1 MPEIC
6 KIFLIFLAATA
17 VSGCITLKNPFQSPD
32 AGVRTAPRAASG
44 AEEDRGA
51 RARTGVGQDERAL
64 LRRAL
69 KALAQ
74 TRRLGRA
81 AALNR
86 TPGTRVVFDY
96 VYFDH
101 DLQEMIKAV
110 REYLTARDSG
120 ARTARTARTT
130 RTARAAH
137 EAHEAHEA
145 HGAQAVPPLKLDYA
159 R

>member
-1 MPEIC
+1 MPEVC

-32 AGVRTAPRAASG
+32 TGARTAPRAASG
-44 AEEDRGA
+44 AEEGRGA
-51 RARTGVGQDERAL
+51 RARTGTGQDERAL

-69 KALAQ
+69 QALAQ
-74 TRRLGRA
+74 TRHIGRA

-110 REYLTARDSG
+110 HEYLTARDSG
-120 ARTARTARTT
+120 ARTARTTP
-130 RTARAAH
+130 TARAAH
-137 EAHEAHEA
+137 KAHGAYGA